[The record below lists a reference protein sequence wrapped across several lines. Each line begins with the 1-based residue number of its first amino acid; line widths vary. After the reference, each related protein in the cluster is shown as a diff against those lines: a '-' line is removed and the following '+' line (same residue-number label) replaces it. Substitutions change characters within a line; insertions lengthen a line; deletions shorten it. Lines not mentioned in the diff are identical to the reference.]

1 MRQITGVIFLNHFFF
16 RNKLKTNAKVNF
28 DYLLWV
34 LVKRFT
40 KYVMRKILVLL
51 LVSYTTVFA
60 QQRSAPAYPLITH
73 DPYFSIWSSSDSL
86 NKSTTKH
93 WTGANQ
99 SLTGM
104 INVDGKIYN
113 FLGQSEKVYRSILPT
128 ADEKPME
135 LSFTE
140 ARPDADWFN
149 VGFNDSNWKKGMG
162 PVGSEKSQ
170 ARTLWSKD
178 EVWTRRVFT
187 LENMNSDKL
196 FFKIKHDDNAIAYL
210 NGQEIYNV
218 PKVEGKFVYIP
229 LDKALL
235 KTGRNVLAV
244 YARNTGGP
252 SFLDYGLVEEPTN
265 ANATKIEEAIQKS
278 LTFNATQTIYT
289 FKCGK
294 IDLTLTFTSP
304 LLMNN
309 LDLLSR
315 PVSYITTKVKA
326 NDGKQHEVK
335 LYYGAST
342 NIATHSAFQK
352 VEAKKY
358 GTATLSILRAG
369 TIEQPILKR
378 AGDDVRIDWGYMYV
392 AAPSSYKSIQNIS
405 NVSNALTTF
414 LTGKQFKQN
423 ELQGEQLVLNTI
435 IPLGKVG
442 ATERENFV
450 MLGYDDLY
458 SLQYF
463 HTNLRPWWN
472 TSGKETIE
480 NQLQK
485 ASAQYSEVMQK
496 CKVFDMKLHQD
507 ALKSGGE
514 KYAQLCILA
523 YRQAVSAHKLVQS
536 PSGELLFLSKE
547 NFSNGSIGTVDITYP
562 SAPLFLI
569 YNPELVKGMMNGI
582 FYFSESGKWTKPYSA
597 HDLGTYP
604 LANGQTYGEDMP
616 IEESGNMLIL
626 MAAIAKTEGNARYAK
641 RHWKTLS
648 IWAEYLSKEGLDPAN
663 QLSTDDFAGHLARN
677 ANLSVKAIVALGG
690 YGMLATMLGETAIG
704 NKYTEM
710 AKDMAKKWMELADAG
725 DHYALTFN
733 DKNTWSQKYNLV
745 WDKVLNLGL
754 FPQSVYDKEIKFY
767 LTKQTKYGLPLDS
780 RKTYT
785 KADWITW
792 TATLASDRKDF
803 EAIIEPVYTYAIET
817 PDRVPMSDWH
827 ETKDAR
833 RQNFT
838 ARSVIGGFFIKMFE
852 ETLKNKK

>member
-1 MRQITGVIFLNHFFF
+1 
-16 RNKLKTNAKVNF
+16 
-28 DYLLWV
+28 
-34 LVKRFT
+34 
-40 KYVMRKILVLL
+40 MRKFLVLL
-51 LVSYTTVFA
+51 LVGYTAAFA

-104 INVDGKIYN
+104 ISVDGKIYN
-113 FLGQSEKVYRSILPT
+113 FLGQSEKVYHSILST
-128 ADEKPME
+128 ADEKPVE
-135 LSFTE
+135 LNYTE
-140 ARPDADWFN
+140 DKPADGWFN
-149 VGFNDSNWKKGMG
+149 VNFNDNNWRKGSG
-162 PVGSEKSQ
+162 PIGSEKSQ
-170 ARTLWSKD
+170 VQTLWKKD
-178 EVWTRRVFT
+178 EVWTRRNFD
-187 LENMNSDKL
+187 LKNISNHKL
-196 FFKIKHDDNAIAYL
+196 FLKIRHDDNAIAYL
-210 NGQEIYNV
+210 NGTEIYNV
-218 PKVEGKFVYIP
+218 PKLEGKFVYIP
-229 LDKALL
+229 INKNLL
-235 KTGRNVLAV
+235 KPGKNTLAI
-244 YARNTGGP
+244 YAKNTGGP
-252 SFLDYGLVEEPTN
+252 SFLDYGLVEEPTR
-265 ANATKIEEAIQKS
+265 ANAVKIEEAVQKS
-278 LTFNATQTIYT
+278 LKFNPTQTIYT
-289 FKCGK
+289 FQCGK
-294 IDLTLTFTSP
+294 VDLTLTFTSP
-304 LLMNN
+304 LLMDD

-315 PVSYITTKVKA
+315 PVSYIATKVKS
-326 NDGKQHEVK
+326 NDGQPHEVK

-342 NIATHSAFQK
+342 NIATHNAFQK

-358 GTATLSILRAG
+358 ATAKLSILKAG
-369 TIEQPILKR
+369 TIEQPLLKR

-392 AAPSSYKSIQNIS
+392 AAPNVYKSVQNIS
-405 NVSNALTTF
+405 TINDALNTF
-414 LTGKQFKQN
+414 LTGKQINQDVMS
-423 ELQGEQLVLNTI
+423 GEQLVLNTI

-442 ATERENFV
+442 ATEKENYV
-450 MLGYDDLY
+450 MLGYDDVY

-463 HTNLRPWWN
+463 NTNLRPWWN

-480 NQLQK
+480 NQMQLD
-485 ASAQYSEVMQK
+485 SDQYAVVSQK
-496 CKVFDMKLHQD
+496 CEAFDKKLYDD
-507 ALKSGGE
+507 AVKSGGE

-523 YRQAVSAHKLVQS
+523 YRQAVSAHKLVKS
-536 PSGELLFLSKE
+536 PEGELLFLSKE

-569 YNPELVKGMMNGI
+569 YNPELLKGMMNGI

-626 MAAIAKTEGNARYAK
+626 MAAIAKTEGNANYARK
-641 RHWKTLS
+641 HWKTLS
-648 IWAEYLSKEGLDPAN
+648 IWAAYLSKEGLDPAN

-690 YGMLATMLGETAIG
+690 YGMLANMLGEVATG
-704 NKYTEM
+704 KKYTEM
-710 AKDMAKKWMELADAG
+710 AKEMAQKWMVLADAG

-745 WDKVLNLGL
+745 WDKVLSLGL

-785 KADWITW
+785 KSDWITW
-792 TATLASDRKDF
+792 TATLASNRKDF
-803 EAIIEPVYTYAIET
+803 EAMVEPVHTYAIET

-852 ETLKNKK
+852 DKLKGKN